1 MAQRILQPGEIESL
15 AQRSIPRIRLPQPAT
30 LFARRAARL
39 RELAEGSGI
48 AEYLRFLAVL
58 VDAQHA
64 AVGRLSLSRPADEQ
78 LKRSAEHGM
87 PPIPASSWPSDVR
100 WSDTLK
106 FICRLLRAQA
116 GFPAPLAAILEKI
129 EGADP
134 SWIAAQVE
142 ALLQSDAESVEVAAA
157 PLLMGALQV
166 HGVVLAAAFSEDE
179 VRPLDVLGVC
189 PLCGTQPVAS
199 RVCANSPHQ
208 GYRYLHC
215 ALCATEWHLVR
226 VQCSLCGASGKSIAY
241 QSAILEGADAP
252 GIAAEVAV
260 RAETCEECHGYR
272 KILYEEKDMR
282 AEPLADDLATL
293 SLDLLL
299 GERGYHR
306 ADSNPLLWQ
315 ARGRVPG
322 Q

>member
-1 MAQRILQPGEIESL
+1 MAQRILQAGEIESL
-15 AQRSIPRIRLPQPAT
+15 AQRSIPRVRLPKSAAV
-30 LFARRAARL
+30 FVRRAARL
-39 RELAEGSGI
+39 RELANGSGI

-64 AVGRLSLSRPADEQ
+64 ALGRLSLSRPADEA

-87 PPIPASSWPSDVR
+87 PPIPASSWPNDQS
-100 WSDTLK
+100 WYDTLR
-106 FICRLLRAQA
+106 FICRTLRAGA
-116 GFPAPLAAILEKI
+116 GLRGPLRAIIERIESAAPA
-129 EGADP
+129 
-134 SWIAAQVE
+134 WITGQVD
-142 ALLQSDAESVEVAAA
+142 ALLQPHPERVEAAAA
-157 PLLMGALQV
+157 PLLMAALQV
-166 HGVVLAAAFSEDE
+166 HGVALAAGFREDE
-179 VRPLDVLGVC
+179 VRLLDVPGLC

-199 RVCANSPHQ
+199 RVCATSPYQ

-226 VQCSLCGASGKSIAY
+226 VQCSLCGASGKNIAY
-241 QSAILEGADAP
+241 HSAIPERSDGQ
-252 GIAAEVAV
+252 GIAAATAV

-272 KILYEEKDMR
+272 KILYEENDIQ

-299 GERGYHR
+299 SERGYHR

-315 ARGRVPG
+315 AHTG
-322 Q
+322 